1 MELPR
6 SDFGERLNEMESE
19 AHTREI
25 EAQRKKKVEEIKRK
39 DAQRESVRATEREQ
53 EAQAHVAEIKE
64 RWRTKMRSTMPERE
78 FSNWWLDN
86 KLRILEEEARQRD
99 AAIASGS
106 VGVGYGAM

>member
-1 MELPR
+1 
-6 SDFGERLNEMESE
+6 
-19 AHTREI
+19 
-25 EAQRKKKVEEIKRK
+25 
-39 DAQRESVRATEREQ
+39 
-53 EAQAHVAEIKE
+53 
-64 RWRTKMRSTMPERE
+64 MRSTMPERE